1 MKNKNRIVYG
11 VGFLHLETMQP
22 ANCNIT
28 SINIDNFNKTCSIT
42 REKGLD
48 VKTFTISMEQAR
60 EIGFIN
66 IDALELY
73 L

>member
-1 MKNKNRIVYG
+1 
-11 VGFLHLETMQP
+11 MQP

-28 SINIDNFNKTCSIT
+28 SINIDNFNKTCTVT

-48 VKTFTISMEQAR
+48 VKTFTISMEQAQ

-66 IDALELY
+66 IEALELY